1 MKKNALKTLALL
13 LAAVLVLGS
22 FAGCGEAAQEPSAP
36 PESGAPASDAARDP
50 GGTRHHHLLAHVQRQ
65 RGGTAA
71 RRGAPALERAAPRDH
86 GRGPCARTAASTMR

>member
-36 PESGAPASDAARDP
+36 PESGAPASDAAE
-50 GGTRHHHLLAHVQRQ
+50 T
-65 RGGTAA
+65 
-71 RRGAPALERAAPRDH
+71 PAEPVTITFWH
-86 GRGPCARTAASTMR
+86 T